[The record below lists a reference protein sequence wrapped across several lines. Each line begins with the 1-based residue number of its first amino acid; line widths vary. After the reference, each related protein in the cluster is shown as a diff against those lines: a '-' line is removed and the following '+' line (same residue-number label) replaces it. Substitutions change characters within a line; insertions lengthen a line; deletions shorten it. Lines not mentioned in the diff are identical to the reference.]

1 MLKEHKNQGFE
12 NIVNKTNNL
21 DELLYLRQ
29 DLNIGLSQMKKIK
42 ERIHNCEKY
51 GECEMT
57 KKYYKNIEKMYLS
70 HGVTEKDVD
79 LYIKWIENEMKPLKR
94 RCARFLRS
102 KKENPNRYNKC
113 WAEYQA
119 RTGRKLI

>member
-1 MLKEHKNQGFE
+1 
-12 NIVNKTNNL
+12 
-21 DELLYLRQ
+21 
-29 DLNIGLSQMKKIK
+29 MKKIK

-79 LYIKWIENEMKPLKR
+79 LYIKWTENTSSNSLKNKKKR
-94 RCARFLRS
+94 ERTKKNKKIKRNRMSLLDSSGFLFLVDNIDNVGDS
-102 KKENPNRYNKC
+102 GTETF
-113 WAEYQA
+113 Q
-119 RTGRKLI
+119 

>member
-29 DLNIGLSQMKKIK
+29 DLNIAMPQMKKIK

-79 LYIKWIENEMKPLKR
+79 LYIKWTENEMKPLINEKIAE
-94 RCARFLRS
+94 ARKNQ
-102 KKENPNRYNKC
+102 KKIKNKMQPD
-113 WAEYQA
+113 EFI
-119 RTGRKLI
+119 RLIRFSFF